1 MKYFTAILLSAFLAC
16 SLSAQSSSKRDI
28 LPAQRKAELKE
39 NFQKSLVKND
49 FGDIAIPVPKPD
61 IDSSYEFEWMFGHPY
76 HFLQF
81 FDSDINGELL
91 RKLTSDESY
100 LQKASFKGNRAMS
113 TIECY
118 LKEWRLRLKKG
129 SFKPSEIKRRLD
141 EGQPM
146 FAYLSL
152 RSGELKETAA
162 RLRERSKSASA
173 KDWQKALDKYGIRTS
188 FSHVMLPKNHIHYQ
202 YIIDKFA
209 IKALPTN
216 VLLDKNRRIIFS
228 NLDGNALAKKME
240 ELTNINMDN

>member
-173 KDWQKALDKYGIRTS
+173 KDWQKALEKYELLKPARRKGTS
-188 FSHVMLPKNHIHYQ
+188 THSFIVGYNEATSEY
-202 YIIDKFA
+202 
-209 IKALPTN
+209 
-216 VLLDKNRRIIFS
+216 RIFHGGDIYWLREQELKESLSEIFYVD
-228 NLDGNALAKKME
+228 L
-240 ELTNINMDN
+240 